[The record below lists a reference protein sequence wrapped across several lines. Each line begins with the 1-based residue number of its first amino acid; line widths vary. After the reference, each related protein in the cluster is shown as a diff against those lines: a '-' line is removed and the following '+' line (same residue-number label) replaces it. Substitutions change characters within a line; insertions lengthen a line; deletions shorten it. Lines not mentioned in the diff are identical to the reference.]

1 MNSTFFTILFI
12 ILLLVI
18 LLIIIG
24 IDFAICRDEN
34 RYKCYCTMV
43 FKHKANDFGCL
54 GNNGAPECLNCR
66 YYKNYKRH
74 LEEISNE
81 KVGRGSS
88 KES

>member
-1 MNSTFFTILFI
+1 MNSTLFTILFI

-18 LLIIIG
+18 LLIIIE
-24 IDFAICRDEN
+24 IDFVVCRDEN
-34 RYKCYCTMV
+34 RYKCYCSMV
-43 FKHKANDFGCL
+43 FKRKANDFGCL

-81 KVGRGSS
+81 KV
-88 KES
+88 K